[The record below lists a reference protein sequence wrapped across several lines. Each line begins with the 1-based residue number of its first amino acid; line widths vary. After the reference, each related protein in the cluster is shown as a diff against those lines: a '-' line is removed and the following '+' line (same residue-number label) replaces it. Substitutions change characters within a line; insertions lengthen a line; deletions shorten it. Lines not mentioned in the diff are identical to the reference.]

1 MCVCI
6 CVPWQPRNAIGVDR
20 TTLLYIYNENKKKKE
35 FCHELLLSC
44 RARNRGVPAV
54 YAMREGR
61 LLGQSIGVL
70 SNKLYFR
77 WLMRMC
83 RSFPVGRSWGCQ
95 CHAAAALLAL
105 LRSYVYYLYTC
116 CLSTQRTH
124 TDQLAIVSQYIY
136 ALIPCLFFLF
146 ARLFVSW
153 RSEELRCHPT
163 QEQIKGARPSFIQL
177 RSVVRRLLIS
187 RVVLYTSVV
196 LCAASTHRVVL
207 VLYCVW
213 LRVVLGLDDFSLTIY
228 ELTTPL
234 IEIRMVFTV
243 YSWGNDPLLERGKK
257 HLCVTQR

>member
-124 TDQLAIVSQYIY
+124 TDQLESVNICTYSLSFFVCKVVRQLAKRGITLPPHTRTNKRSPTLFYI
-136 ALIPCLFFLF
+136 ASFG
-146 ARLFVSW
+146 
-153 RSEELRCHPT
+153 RS
-163 QEQIKGARPSFIQL
+163 PSFNQQGGTL
-177 RSVVRRLLIS
+177 YKCCVVCGIDASCRIS
-187 RVVLYTSVV
+187 FV
-196 LCAASTHRVVL
+196 LCVASCR
-207 VLYCVW
+207 
-213 LRVVLGLDDFSLTIY
+213 
-228 ELTTPL
+228 
-234 IEIRMVFTV
+234 IRF
-243 YSWGNDPLLERGKK
+243 G
-257 HLCVTQR
+257 

>member
-1 MCVCI
+1 MTPAGMRMCVCI

-105 LRSYVYYLYTC
+105 LRSYVRVLFIYMLLVDATNAH
-116 CLSTQRTH
+116 R
-124 TDQLAIVSQYIY
+124 LARVSQYMH
-136 ALIPCLFFLF
+136 LFLVFFCLQGCSS
-146 ARLFVSW
+146 AGEAMNYV
-153 RSEELRCHPT
+153 
-163 QEQIKGARPSFIQL
+163 A
-177 RSVVRRLLIS
+177 
-187 RVVLYTSVV
+187 
-196 LCAASTHRVVL
+196 
-207 VLYCVW
+207 
-213 LRVVLGLDDFSLTIY
+213 
-228 ELTTPL
+228 TPHK
-234 IEIRMVFTV
+234 
-243 YSWGNDPLLERGKK
+243 NK
-257 HLCVTQR
+257 